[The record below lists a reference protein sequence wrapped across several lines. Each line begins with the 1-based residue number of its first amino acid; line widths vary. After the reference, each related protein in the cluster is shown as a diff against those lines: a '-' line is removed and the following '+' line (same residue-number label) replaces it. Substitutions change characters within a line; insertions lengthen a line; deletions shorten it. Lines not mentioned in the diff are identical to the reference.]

1 MSDIENI
8 GKRDV
13 LWSYVATFFSVG
25 AGIILLP
32 FMLNRM
38 SAETI
43 GIWTLY
49 QTVILLTFMLDFGF
63 RPSFARNVSYI
74 FSGVHNLQAEG
85 VESSHSFN
93 SSSVDYSLLKGALI
107 TMKQFYRW
115 IALATLLLLS
125 TVGTFYFYSVFSRY
139 NGNQTDAWISWIMMV
154 LCCSWDLYSFYYDA
168 LMTGKGYIRKM
179 QQISIIG
186 QSSYLLIAIGL
197 IFAGCGLSAIVGA
210 RFVSIIIKRVMMYR
224 TFFNP
229 ALRFQLEQTQAADT
243 RAILT
248 AITPNAI
255 KMGLVGVGGY
265 IINYSATWLGGL
277 LLPLEVMASY
287 GITMQV
293 ISILARCSQVY
304 CQSYLPKLAQC
315 RVERDLTQLRRLYR
329 NSEISLVAIFMLGGV
344 AFVLLGNWALE
355 LIHSDTTFL
364 PAALMIAL
372 LIVQL
377 LEQNHSLAASFIM
390 ADNKIPFFIPS
401 LLSAAGTLILLFV
414 FFYGLPQLGVWSL
427 ILAPG
432 IAQLCYQNWKWPSV
446 VIKELYANR

>member
-1 MSDIENI
+1 MSAIENI

-63 RPSFARNVSYI
+63 RPSFARNISYI
-74 FSGVHNLQAEG
+74 FSGVRNLQAEG
-85 VESSHSFN
+85 VETSQSA
-93 SSSVDYSLLKGALI
+93 SSVDYALLKGALI
-107 TMKQFYRW
+107 TMKRFYQW
-115 IALATLLLLS
+115 IALATLLLL
-125 TVGTFYFYSVFSRY
+125 GTAGTLYFYTVFSHY
-139 NGNQTDAWISWIMMV
+139 EGNQTDAWFSWVLLV

-168 LMTGKGYIRKM
+168 LMTGKGYIRRM

-224 TFFNP
+224 TFFSP
-229 ALRFQLEQTQAADT
+229 SLRLQLEQTQAADT
-243 RAILT
+243 RDILSAIS
-248 AITPNAI
+248 PNAI

-315 RVERDLTQLRRLYR
+315 RVERDLPQLRRLFF
-329 NSEISLVAIFMLGGV
+329 NSEMSLVTIFLLGGM
-344 AFVLLGNWALE
+344 AFVLLGNWALGI
-355 LIHSDTTFL
+355 IHSETTFL
-364 PAALMIAL
+364 PTALMIAL
-372 LIVQL
+372 LVVQL

-401 LLSAAGTLILLFV
+401 LLSAAGTLVLLFV
-414 FFYGLPQLGVWSL
+414 FFYGFPQSGVWAL

-446 VIKELYANR
+446 VIKELYLQK